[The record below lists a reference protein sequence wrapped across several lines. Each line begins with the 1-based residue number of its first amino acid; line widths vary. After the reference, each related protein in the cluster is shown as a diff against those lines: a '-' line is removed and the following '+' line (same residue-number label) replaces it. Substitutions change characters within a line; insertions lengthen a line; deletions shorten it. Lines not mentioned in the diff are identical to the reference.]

1 MEQPK
6 LKNKTTRE
14 GEWRTQSR
22 DKRNPKKAGWTA
34 EDTTDSISHASWH
47 RSDKENDAKII

>member
-14 GEWRTQSR
+14 GERRTKSR
-22 DKRNPKKAGWTA
+22 DKRNPKKAG
-34 EDTTDSISHASWH
+34 
-47 RSDKENDAKII
+47 